1 MSTPRIEH
9 YTTDVHAHWEG
20 IHPQDWAE
28 VDLIGYENAMDK
40 MYRTLCENPDAAL
53 VQVGHRSKLLND
65 HGSDYRF
72 NGKFT
77 SEQTK
82 PERSH
87 HDYNH
92 FGKLMKWE
100 GDRPEQSLQ
109 EAVPPF
115 SFDRIFINASISS
128 TPGTQLHGYTTAQE
142 TSCTTWMSTI
152 GVSTEGWPM
161 PLILM
166 EGLGL
171 VSPDATE
178 TSQGP
183 AESHA
188 GCFGMV

>member
-1 MSTPRIEH
+1 LRQIIKTMSTPRIEH

-100 GDRPEQSLQ
+100 GDRWYKYDFEVEVTDHTRS
-109 EAVPPF
+109 E
-115 SFDRIFINASISS
+115 
-128 TPGTQLHGYTTAQE
+128 
-142 TSCTTWMSTI
+142 
-152 GVSTEGWPM
+152 
-161 PLILM
+161 
-166 EGLGL
+166 
-171 VSPDATE
+171 
-178 TSQGP
+178 
-183 AESHA
+183 
-188 GCFGMV
+188 